1 MIDEFPSLRIQ
12 KDLSR
17 MNLQVYIVSR
27 DYDKACEEIIMT
39 PKPRHSMTIPC
50 MELGKTEAQVLI
62 DDLWNC
68 GLRPTEGSGSAG
80 SLLATQNHLKDMQK
94 IVDATLNHIIK

>member
-1 MIDEFPSLRIQ
+1 MRYEFPNLRVQ

-17 MNLQVYIVSR
+17 INLQVYIVSH
-27 DYDKACEEIIMT
+27 DYEQACEEIIMK

-50 MELGKTEAQVLI
+50 MELGKTEAQVLM
-62 DDLWNC
+62 DDLWNS
-68 GLRPTEGSGSAG
+68 GIRPTEGSGSAG
-80 SLLATQNHLKDMQK
+80 SLKATENHLKDMQK